1 MLRNK
6 RLLLPLLV
14 LTSLA
19 CSLSDLT
26 AFLATPTSPP
36 PPTPIPATETEVPP
50 PSSTPIT
57 HTPTFTLTPTLIGW
71 NPTDTPTETGT
82 PAATETLETTPTPE
96 GNVILLPA
104 ASGFQSVLLSQE
116 TIYFGSDCP
125 LPSQVEVRALVS
137 NAERVGL
144 VSFFMR
150 LRNKETG
157 NDTGWDIGTTM
168 TAAGSGVYE
177 LTLDAND
184 LHADDRY
191 SYYSDAWIE
200 FQLVAFDSRVRE
212 IGRTD
217 KILDQLTLSECP

>member
-6 RLLLPLLV
+6 RLLLSVVV
-14 LTSLA
+14 LASLA
-19 CSLSDLT
+19 CSVADLT
-26 AFLATPTSPP
+26 AFLATPTVPP
-36 PPTPIPATETEVPP
+36 PPTPVPATETEIPP
-50 PSSTPIT
+50 PSNTPIT
-57 HTPTFTLTPTLIGW
+57 HTPTFTLTPTMIGW
-71 NPTDTPTETGT
+71 FPTGTPTETL
-82 PAATETLETTPTPE
+82 PATETLEPTPTVE
-96 GNVILLPA
+96 ENIILLPA

-116 TIYFGSDCP
+116 TIYFGSECAF
-125 LPSQVEVRALVS
+125 PSQADVRALVS
-137 NAERVGL
+137 DADRVGL

-177 LTLDAND
+177 LLLDAND

-191 SYYSDAWIE
+191 SYYSEAWIE

-217 KILDQLTLSECP
+217 KILERLTLSECP